1 MFHASL
7 AVQLPTELPSPT
19 PSVQRWVEL
28 LFPRPVKED
37 DDPHAEVRDVLEG
50 NLAVF
55 DGFLHAFEEAGFDD
69 VVAIVV
75 DGKPAYVDAEGTIGD
90 LQLALEGLVK
100 SKALAKGYT
109 VMRTTFRRRHEALE
123 LVAELRCHARSS
135 ARPDETRVRI
145 SARPVAHAP
154 GHDEGPREYA
164 ARVRALLRDAAA
176 VESHRQTIGT
186 IRDEVAAKIKAG
198 MPNVGLESDSATVRL
213 IAPGHRQLGRMRHL
227 AFGVSSRQTVFCS
240 LPSYERTG
248 PYDDALSRH
257 YYSVYGDLFHWIAVG
272 EVLEGHLPSPNV
284 EVVSATGRLL
294 FRGDGAKAFDP
305 ADFAVPRDVVRVS
318 PEGRLKIDASVPE
331 VAALEVAERGSPHSR
346 GWAGEAWADEV
357 DGIDEG

>member
-1 MFHASL
+1 MYHASL

-19 PSVQRWVEL
+19 PSVQRLVEL
-28 LFPRPVKED
+28 LFPRPGED
-37 DDPHAEVRDVLEG
+37 EEDARHEVREVLER

-55 DGFLHAFEEAGFDD
+55 EGLLRAFEEAGFDD

-75 DGKPAYVDAEGTIGD
+75 DGKPAYVGTEETIGD

-100 SKALAKGYT
+100 SKALAKGFA
-109 VMRTTFRRRHEALE
+109 VMRTTFRRRHEGLE
-123 LVAELRCHARSS
+123 LLGELRCHARSS

-145 SARPVAHAP
+145 SARPAAHAP
-154 GHDEGPREYA
+154 NDDEGPREYA
-164 ARVRALLRDAAA
+164 ARIRESLKDAAG
-176 VESHRQTIGT
+176 VESNREAVAT
-186 IRDEVAAKIKAG
+186 IRDEVAAKIKAR
-198 MPNVGLESDSATVRL
+198 MPDVGLESGPGIVRFV
-213 IAPGHRQLGRMRHL
+213 APGRRQLGRMRHL
-227 AFGVSSRQTVFCS
+227 SFGTSSRSTVYCS

-257 YYSVYGDLFHWIAVG
+257 YYSPYSDLFHWIGVG
-272 EVLEGHLPSPNV
+272 EVLGGHLPSPSV
-284 EVVSATGRLL
+284 EVVSATGRRL

-305 ADFAVPRDVVRVS
+305 ADFAVSRDVVRVS

-346 GWAGEAWADEV
+346 GWAGEAWAD
-357 DGIDEG
+357 DIDEG

>member
-1 MFHASL
+1 MYHASL

-19 PSVQRWVEL
+19 PSVQRLVEL
-28 LFPRPVKED
+28 LFPRPVEEEE
-37 DDPHAEVRDVLEG
+37 DPHAEVRDVLER

-55 DGFLHAFEEAGFDD
+55 DGLLRAFEEAGFDD

-75 DGKPAYVDAEGTIGD
+75 DGKPAYVDTEETIGD

-100 SKALAKGYT
+100 SKALAKGYA
-109 VMRTTFRRRHEALE
+109 VMRTTFRRRHEGLE
-123 LVAELRCHARSS
+123 LLAELRCHARSS

-145 SARPVAHAP
+145 SARPAAHAP

-164 ARVRALLRDAAA
+164 ARVRESLKDADA
-176 VESHRQTIGT
+176 VESHRQAIAT
-186 IRDEVAAKIKAG
+186 IRDEVATKIKAR
-198 MPNVGLESDSATVRL
+198 MPDVGLESDAAIVRL
-213 IAPGHRQLGRMRHL
+213 IAPGRRQLGRMRHL
-227 AFGVSSRQTVFCS
+227 SFRASSRRTVYCS

-257 YYSVYGDLFHWIAVG
+257 YYSVYSDLFHWIAVG
-272 EVLEGHLPSPNV
+272 EVLGGHLSSASV
-284 EVVSATGRLL
+284 EVVSATGRRL

-305 ADFAVPRDVVRVS
+305 ADFAVSRDVVRVS
-318 PEGRLKIDASVPE
+318 PEGRLKIDTSVPE

-346 GWAGEAWADEV
+346 GWAGEAWAD
-357 DGIDEG
+357 DIDEG

>member
-1 MFHASL
+1 MYHASL

-19 PSVQRWVEL
+19 PSVQRLVEL
-28 LFPRPVKED
+28 IFPLPAEEEE
-37 DDPHAEVRDVLEG
+37 DPHAEVRDVLER
-50 NLAVF
+50 NLGVF
-55 DGFLHAFEEAGFDD
+55 DGLLRAFEEAGFDD

-75 DGKPAYVDAEGTIGD
+75 DGKPAYVDTEETIGD

-100 SKALAKGYT
+100 SKALAKGYA
-109 VMRTTFRRRHEALE
+109 VMRTTFRRRHEGLE
-123 LVAELRCHARSS
+123 LLAELRCHARST

-145 SARPVAHAP
+145 SARPAEHAP

-164 ARVRALLRDAAA
+164 ARVRESLKDAVA
-176 VESHRQTIGT
+176 VESHRQAIST
-186 IRDEVAAKIKAG
+186 IRDEVAAKIKAR
-198 MPNVGLESDSATVRL
+198 MPNVGLESDSGIVRL
-213 IAPGHRQLGRMRHL
+213 IAPGRRQLGRMRHL
-227 AFGVSSRQTVFCS
+227 AFGASSRQTVYCS

-257 YYSVYGDLFHWIAVG
+257 YYSVYSDLFHWIAVG
-272 EVLEGHLPSPNV
+272 EVLGGHLPSPNV
-284 EVVSATGRLL
+284 EVVSATGRRL

-305 ADFAVPRDVVRVS
+305 ADFAVSRDVVRVS

-346 GWAGEAWADEV
+346 GWAGEAWAD
-357 DGIDEG
+357 DIDEG